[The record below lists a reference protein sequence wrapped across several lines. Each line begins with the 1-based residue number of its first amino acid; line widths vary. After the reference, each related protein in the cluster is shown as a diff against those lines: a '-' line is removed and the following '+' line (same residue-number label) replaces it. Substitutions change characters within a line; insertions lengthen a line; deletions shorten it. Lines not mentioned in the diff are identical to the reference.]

1 MSNKRP
7 QIVVGITGGSGAI
20 YAKRVIDLLAHAD
33 CHVHIIFSKYGKDV
47 YQHEVSEL
55 KQPLSANTI
64 IGRHYDHMTF
74 HNNDNMFDA
83 LASGSH
89 QVDQMV
95 IIPCSTHTMAAMAS
109 GLCDT
114 LLLRSA
120 YVTLKER
127 RPLIVVSRETPVT
140 SIDLDNMLK
149 LTHAGAIICPASPGF
164 YMKPK
169 TVDDLVDGMAS
180 KVLDLLKVPH
190 NLNTRWC

>member
-1 MSNKRP
+1 MTNKRP

-20 YAKRVIDLLAHAD
+20 YAKRVIDLLAQAD
-33 CHVHIIFSKYGKDV
+33 CHVHVIFSKYGKQV
-47 YQHEVSEL
+47 YQHEVETL
-55 KQPLSANTI
+55 GQNLNGEKL
-64 IGRHYDHMTF
+64 IGRDYDHITF

-95 IIPCSTHTMAAMAS
+95 IVPCSTHTMAAMAS
-109 GLCDT
+109 GLCNT

-140 SIDLDNMLK
+140 SIDLENMLK
-149 LTHAGAIICPASPGF
+149 LTQAGAIICPASPGF

-169 TVDDLVDGMAS
+169 TIDDIVDAMAS

-190 NLNTRWC
+190 NLDTRWC